1 MADAIESL
9 NFEVILDSKNFD
21 TQIEAIKQKANDL
34 NTSLSQV
41 LEIQS
46 KLGTK
51 QVIST
56 KGVENAK
63 ELVPILKEIRENMDK
78 LPNGVKVFNKELE
91 NTGKTVERTR
101 DLMSDF
107 SRLTGIAF
115 GVVGARNFLG
125 SMVRVTG
132 EFEVQK
138 MALRSMLQDQ
148 EKADAIFSELRKNA
162 LESPYTFQDL
172 SKYAKQLAAFNIDAD
187 QLVET
192 EKRLADVAA
201 GLGVDMG
208 RIVLA
213 YGQVKSAG
221 VLKGTELRQFTEAGV
236 PLLQAL
242 ADQIER
248 AEGKAVSLSE
258 VFDRI
263 SKKQIPFE
271 MVEQAFRDMTSAGG
285 KFYNMQE
292 VLVET
297 LQGKIGKLRDVWQQM
312 LYEVGDGNSSAIK
325 NVIDSLTGLLSHFD
339 TISRVVSPLVKAF
352 GAYAAALALA
362 ASAQK
367 ALLGMEML
375 TTLVKWTSATNKLGN
390 AAKAVGAS
398 FKGWAAAAFVL
409 VAVAAAITE
418 AIRSANESQRRL
430 TEAVTTF
437 DNEVEKETRKL
448 GELKGTLETAQK
460 GSEEW
465 AKAKDEIV
473 KNYGQYFSGLD
484 QEITKVGD
492 LSTSYD
498 KLKEAIKESIA
509 ARKFDSFRQNEE
521 AIFEDVRDNQLKKVQ
536 ERLYKKLGDDYY
548 QVYLGLVKTVNDNVG
563 KSVSAVSQYIEEN
576 DLVGKVGTAFAGK
589 IDDAYNTFA
598 ENIRLAI
605 DRMGLAG
612 TELDPDFIGPVLKKV
627 EDETKKATWEPKG
640 PKGKTQAQKDL
651 ETQID
656 AIKELQRAYNDLV
669 KGGFD
674 EQQVK
679 SLIGDYFS
687 WLDAS
692 IRDRTDFW
700 AELMEYADKLEQYD
714 KEAAAK
720 LRADVARGQAKEV
733 GDANKERL
741 EENRKATEKAIKD
754 YESLEK
760 KITEYL
766 SKEYTIEGEKASAK
780 ISKML
785 TDLFN
790 KNVKV
795 ELDTEELVKGLDSEE
810 TKIAVKAKFIE
821 GMDANERKSIGE
833 EAAERMAE
841 AYWEDWVKR
850 MKDAVRQQAKTQK
863 DYNNKT
869 TKESIRGMADKI
881 FKEQMSGFDLTNW
894 TDKSLADIYRI
905 REAISKVELTPEIKA
920 ALGDDLEL
928 AEMLVAELNKI
939 KDDTLSN
946 TVDHQIYE
954 KWVNQTGKIA
964 GHIGEAA
971 EMMQKLADAAG
982 NDVLSNLASITGD
995 LAKNLQAASEGAKAW
1010 GGWWGAIIGG
1020 STDIISGIVDAVNR
1034 SSTITE
1040 AISNFK
1046 EELRMA
1052 NLRDALDLDSIFGSN
1067 EMGSVDNA
1075 VKQLDELKEHMEG
1088 LGDVM
1093 VDTGAASTRG
1103 LWRTFVLGFRG
1114 IFNRKHISDLEVG
1127 KNSITDIIESM
1138 GLEVYDKYGN
1148 IAAESIRKVI
1158 NQLEIQDERLVQL
1171 ANDSEAYAN
1180 AMKKIEEVADSVF
1193 GEIAESAA
1201 DTIVDQWIE
1210 ARDAAL
1216 DYADILDDVA
1226 RQYAKMLVK
1235 QALFDNVF
1243 TEDRTNEI
1251 LQKFMHNDYSGAM
1264 AAVDALMQDVSA
1276 LGPTLEGILTA
1287 FDPYFQTGDS
1297 SSSLGSGISSITE
1310 DTAGLL
1316 ASYINAM
1323 RADLSVMRGLQQ
1335 TGWIDVK
1342 GIHDMIQSQMLPNYN
1357 EYMAQVAAN
1366 TYDTAQSNQ
1375 LIYAELHEF
1384 VRDVVTSGPEGRAVK
1399 TL

>member
-9 NFEVILDSKNFD
+9 NFEVILDDKKFD
-21 TQIEAIKQKANDL
+21 EQIEKIKQKANDL
-34 NTSLSQV
+34 NTSLSNI
-41 LEIQS
+41 LEIHS

-51 QVIST
+51 QIIST

-236 PLLQAL
+236 PVLQAL
-242 ADQIER
+242 ADQIEM

-271 MVEQAFRDMTSAGG
+271 MVEQAFRDMTSEGG

-312 LYEVGDGNSSAIK
+312 LYEIGNANSGVLKGA
-325 NVIDSLTGLLSHFD
+325 VDSLTWLISHFQ
-339 TISRVVSPLVKAF
+339 TIGAIISPLIKGF
-352 GAYAAALALA
+352 GAYAATLGVAAVAQKALVAAEFVAGFKGLVKSLKSAKTAAEGLALA
-362 ASAQK
+362 A
-367 ALLGMEML
+367 
-375 TTLVKWTSATNKLGN
+375 NKVSVVIG
-390 AAKAVGAS
+390 
-398 FKGWAAAAFVL
+398 AAF
-409 VAVAAAITE
+409 AIYGIVQSIIDKTT
-418 AIRSANESQRRL
+418 ASQKRL
-430 TEAVTTF
+430 TAEITSF
-437 DNEVEKETRKL
+437 DNEVDKETRKL
-448 GELKGTLETAQK
+448 GELKGTLETTKK

-484 QEITKVGD
+484 QEVTKVGD

-498 KLKEAIKESIA
+498 KLVASIKESIA
-509 ARKFDSFRQNEE
+509 ARRFDSFRQNEE
-521 AIFEDVRDNQLKKVQ
+521 SIFENVRETQFKKIQ
-536 ERLYKKLGDDYY
+536 EGLYKKLGDDYY
-548 QVYLGLVKTVNDNVG
+548 VVFRGLVDTVNENIGNSTDAVAKYIDDHRLQQDFGVGFANKIDKAYNQYARNIQMAIERLGLIGTEFDPNFVGPILKKLDDATVN
-563 KSVSAVSQYIEEN
+563 Q
-576 DLVGKVGTAFAGK
+576 
-589 IDDAYNTFA
+589 
-598 ENIRLAI
+598 
-605 DRMGLAG
+605 
-612 TELDPDFIGPVLKKV
+612 
-627 EDETKKATWEPKG
+627 TWTPKP
-640 PKGKTQAQKDL
+640 PKGKTQDQKDI

-733 GDANKERL
+733 GDANKKTL
-741 EENRKATEKAIKD
+741 DDNRKATEKAIKD

-821 GMDANERKSIGE
+821 GMDANERASIGE

-841 AYWEDWVKR
+841 SYWEDWVKR

-869 TKESIRGMADKI
+869 AKESIRGMADKI

-920 ALGDDLEL
+920 ALGDNLEL

-964 GHIGEAA
+964 GNIGEAA
-971 EMMQKLADAAG
+971 EMMQKLADATGSDA
-982 NDVLSNLASITGD
+982 LSTLASITGD

-1020 STDIISGIVDAVNR
+1020 STDIISGITDAVNR

-1067 EMGSVDNA
+1067 EMGAVDNA

-1093 VDTGAASTRG
+1093 INTGKASTRG
-1103 LWRTFVLGFRG
+1103 LWKAFVMGVRKY
-1114 IFNRKHISDLEVG
+1114 FNPKHISDLELG
-1127 KNSITDIIESM
+1127 EHSITDIIESM
-1138 GLEVYDKYGN
+1138 GLEVYDEYGN

-1158 NQLEIQDERLVQL
+1158 DELEIQDERLVQL

-1226 RQYAKMLVK
+1226 RQYAKLLVK